1 MDLTIHAYGYGETIG
16 HALQALAMIRNSM
29 LYPTMINTIA
39 LMLGVYYSW
48 QMAASRVEGEWRQY
62 LAKVGGMIILI
73 NCLLLP
79 KTSMNVKDHVEK
91 QFWVVDNIP
100 LAFALPV
107 GIVENVGHLVTMSF
121 EQAFSLVGGRASFNY
136 YNHGTVFGARLAKEV
151 MQAQVRNPEY
161 VSNMKDFIERCVIL
175 PAMIGEQF
183 TKEELV
189 ATKDMWGLV
198 SSRAGT
204 FTRTPMTIYGIR
216 QSPSPTCK
224 EAVPYFEK
232 IMSDSGLGDI
242 TQFSW
247 KFKGVG
253 NGTVYNLGFH
263 QLNDN
268 LQRQINALYNDETKV
283 EEILKHN
290 MMINALNEY
299 RSGQYSYVKA
309 QLAHEAGGLMSGDL
323 AERLL
328 TGALATMKTMV
339 YGSFIFLVPLMI
351 MSGGFEKYK
360 WWIMTCLSLQLW
372 PALFAMMNMMI
383 DYAYEPAKIVSYSGW
398 STEIK
403 KFDSMASIAAHM
415 TLLIPFLAV
424 WVTNMAQGS
433 FTHLAGSVLSTASS
447 AVSMGSSAQASGGRN
462 HDNEAMNN
470 SSRDNVNANKYDTG
484 MQYVARTSNTMQSD
498 GSMQKILPN
507 GNVVSVGGAGT
518 TSSTG
523 ESSYRESEG
532 ISTALQTGLRA
543 EMQEASS
550 TSANY
555 VMSKESLVSKEASA
569 LTTIA
574 ENTRTDSG
582 YNIDTST
589 DEGRDLVKTLNTI
602 DRITENND
610 YSWRQNAEAHLKSD
624 FTLGGQVAKF
634 FGANI
639 SGGTNIGA
647 ENASSQL
654 DGQAFDINE
663 ETGTTGKSGIST
675 KTSEHSAWLESKG
688 VDKNQ
693 QQSMRESFTET
704 KRLEQAKSM
713 HQDKIDSYNKAIDH
727 TRTSGSEYSK
737 DMYQEVIGGYKQRFN
752 CSDADAQKAVS
763 QGTVE
768 AKEVFRT
775 ISGGRADAI
784 LNRIDKDKNSFNNPS
799 AVEDFQKEYEDKVN
813 PNIGDKVNAFAQEQG
828 MMDASVSK
836 QHVSDKREDLKNNH
850 DINHERID
858 NKFLVTN
865 TEIKA
870 QKENKQNN
878 IDKLEENRIGTGAIS
893 SVVGGLGRQSKNSEL
908 PMPEFDEISRPYKPN
923 DESKS
928 GIYNWETGKIDPY
941 PENETPRH
949 LFKAEN
955 IKVSNGQYV
964 DRELLKSKKD

>member
-79 KTSMNVKDHVEK
+79 KTSMHVKDHVEK

-107 GIVENVGHLVTMSF
+107 GMVENVGHLVTMSF

-242 TQFSW
+242 TEFSW

-309 QLAHEAGGLMSGDL
+309 QLAHEAGGLMSGAL

-507 GNVVSVGGAGT
+507 GNVVSIGGGGT

-523 ESSYRESEG
+523 EASYRESQG

-555 VMSKESLVSKEASA
+555 VMSKESLINQEASA
-569 LTTIA
+569 LATIA

-589 DEGRDLVKTLNTI
+589 DEGRDLVKTLNLSLI
-602 DRITENND
+602 HI
-610 YSWRQNAEAHLKSD
+610 
-624 FTLGGQVAKF
+624 
-634 FGANI
+634 
-639 SGGTNIGA
+639 
-647 ENASSQL
+647 
-654 DGQAFDINE
+654 
-663 ETGTTGKSGIST
+663 
-675 KTSEHSAWLESKG
+675 
-688 VDKNQ
+688 
-693 QQSMRESFTET
+693 
-704 KRLEQAKSM
+704 
-713 HQDKIDSYNKAIDH
+713 
-727 TRTSGSEYSK
+727 
-737 DMYQEVIGGYKQRFN
+737 
-752 CSDADAQKAVS
+752 
-763 QGTVE
+763 
-768 AKEVFRT
+768 
-775 ISGGRADAI
+775 
-784 LNRIDKDKNSFNNPS
+784 
-799 AVEDFQKEYEDKVN
+799 
-813 PNIGDKVNAFAQEQG
+813 
-828 MMDASVSK
+828 
-836 QHVSDKREDLKNNH
+836 
-850 DINHERID
+850 
-858 NKFLVTN
+858 
-865 TEIKA
+865 
-870 QKENKQNN
+870 
-878 IDKLEENRIGTGAIS
+878 
-893 SVVGGLGRQSKNSEL
+893 
-908 PMPEFDEISRPYKPN
+908 
-923 DESKS
+923 
-928 GIYNWETGKIDPY
+928 
-941 PENETPRH
+941 
-949 LFKAEN
+949 
-955 IKVSNGQYV
+955 
-964 DRELLKSKKD
+964 

>member
-48 QMAASRVEGEWRQY
+48 KMAASRVEGEWRQY

-73 NCLLLP
+73 NALLLP

-107 GIVENVGHLVTMSF
+107 GIVENVGHLITMSF

-136 YNHGTVFGARLAKEV
+136 YNHGTVFGARLAREV
-151 MQAQVRNPEY
+151 MQAQVRDPEY

-204 FTRTPMTIYGIR
+204 FTRTPMTISGMR

-232 IMSDSGLGDI
+232 IMNDSGLGDI
-242 TQFSW
+242 TEFSW
-247 KFKGVG
+247 KFKGAG
-253 NGTVYNLGFH
+253 NGTEYNLGFN
-263 QLNDN
+263 QLNNN
-268 LQRQINALYNDETKV
+268 LKQQITALYNDETKV

-323 AERLL
+323 AERVL

-351 MSGGFEKYK
+351 MSGGIEKYK

-462 HDNEAMNN
+462 HDNESINN

-498 GSMQKILPN
+498 GSMQKVLPS
-507 GNVVSVGGAGT
+507 GNIVSVGGAGT

-523 ESSYRESEG
+523 EVRFESSEAANTNLQQSLSDQRVLAEG
-532 ISTALQTGLRA
+532 EVRSYADSKATT
-543 EMQEASS
+543 
-550 TSANY
+550 TSKAANY
-555 VMSKESLVSKEASA
+555 
-569 LTTIA
+569 LTQIA
-574 ENTRTDSG
+574 EHTRTSEG

-589 DEGRDLVKTLNTI
+589 EEGKAINQALERMDAMNQSGAYTTQQ
-602 DRITENND
+602 
-610 YSWRQNAEAHLKSD
+610 SAEAAVSSSV
-624 FTLGGQVAKF
+624 GIGAKF
-634 FGANI
+634 WGNGFSAEV
-639 SGGTNIGA
+639 SGSASAGN
-647 ENASSQL
+647 SSQQSDSSENRVSESSNATESHHNL
-654 DGQAFDINE
+654 MRALSSDSFAE
-663 ETGTTGKSGIST
+663 E
-675 KTSEHSAWLESKG
+675 HG
-688 VDKNQ
+688 VDKSLSTDVR
-693 QQSMRESFTET
+693 QSYEET
-704 KRLEQAKSM
+704 QRLEQQVSARQES
-713 HQDKIDSYNKAIDH
+713 INTYNEAIDYN
-727 TRTSGSEYSK
+727 RTHGASISK
-737 DMYQEVIGGYKQRFN
+737 DMYQDVLSAHQSNTGK
-752 CSDADAQKAVS
+752 SHADAKRDVENRTPAVMRTFNALAQGETHNILQQVNDRKHAISGERGSQKLDEFTNRYSDKVDSNVHSSIENA
-763 QGTVE
+763 
-768 AKEVFRT
+768 AKRDGFDDRT
-775 ISGGRADAI
+775 IQQQISNKG
-784 LNRIDKDKNSFNNPS
+784 
-799 AVEDFQKEYEDKVN
+799 
-813 PNIGDKVNAFAQEQG
+813 
-828 MMDASVSK
+828 
-836 QHVSDKREDLKNNH
+836 EDLHARYETKH
-850 DINHERID
+850 GQTDG
-858 NKFLVTN
+858 KFIAIN

-870 QKENKQNN
+870 QQEDKQAN
-878 IDKLEENRIGTGAIS
+878 IAKLEEDRIGTGKIS
-893 SVVGGLGRQSKNSEL
+893 SAVGGFGHQSKDSEL
-908 PMPEFDEISRPYKPN
+908 PMPEFDEISRPYEPKA
-923 DESKS
+923 
-928 GIYNWETGKIDPY
+928 GVYNWETGEIDPL
-941 PENETPRH
+941 PQNQGERH
-949 LFKAEN
+949 TFKPQISQVAD
-955 IKVSNGQYV
+955 GQYV
-964 DRELLKSKKD
+964 ERALLKPKKD